1 MSSSSTTSLE
11 ESIKR
16 AAISPVSND
25 GKKVRFSGVDSLK
38 LMIKRPDGDIDEPF
52 FEKLSLEL
60 ITILQNIPPE
70 EIQPVFTGSG
80 HVQGVAWFAAEND
93 FSMRWLKTSLASIK
107 VTKVLP
113 YFEILPLT
121 TLPTLRR
128 AIIALPL
135 VPRLRKNAHA
145 TILNMMTRLNPNLN
159 TKYWKVARI
168 LPPENGRQSV
178 IVAMDEKSVETIG
191 NQGNKIHYGL
201 TKVFVKVYPLQT
213 STD

>member
-16 AAISPVSND
+16 TAISPAVND
-25 GKKVRFSGVDSLK
+25 GKRARYNGVDSLK

-60 ITILQNIPPE
+60 IGLQQNIPE
-70 EIQPVFTGSG
+70 NENQPVFSGSG
-80 HVQGVAWFAAEND
+80 HVQGIGWFSAEND
-93 FSMRWLKTSLASIK
+93 FSMKWLKASLTSIK
-107 VTKVLP
+107 STKMLP
-113 YFEILPLT
+113 FFEILPFT

-128 AIIALPL
+128 AIVALPL
-135 VPRLRKNAHA
+135 VPRLKRNAHA

-168 LPPENGRQSV
+168 LAPENGKQP
-178 IVAMDEKSVETIG
+178 IILA
-191 NQGNKIHYGL
+191 
-201 TKVFVKVYPLQT
+201 
-213 STD
+213 